1 MADAS
6 LGTGTY
12 TSDFH
17 SDQDKYTNK
26 EQRCTN
32 CNELER
38 NLKSA
43 LPELSSAQLIIKL
56 LAKRITSRND
66 FKRYY

>member
-6 LGTGTY
+6 VGTY
-12 TSDFH
+12 TSEFH
-17 SDQDKYTNK
+17 SDHNKYISK

-43 LPELSSAQLIIKL
+43 LAE
-56 LAKRITSRND
+56 
-66 FKRYY
+66 